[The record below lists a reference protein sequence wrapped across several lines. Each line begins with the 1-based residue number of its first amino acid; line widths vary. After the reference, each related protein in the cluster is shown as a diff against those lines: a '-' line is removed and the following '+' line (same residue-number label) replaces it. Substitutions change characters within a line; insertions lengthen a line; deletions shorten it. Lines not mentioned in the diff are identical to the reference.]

1 MNPAQGHPV
10 IEGVSGFHAGL
21 LHPLFTPAHWLALLA
36 LGLLLSQQ
44 TGMHRR
50 VLSIVF
56 AAVLLAAIGAIAAAF
71 VFTEGSNVLLAAA
84 VLAGALT
91 ALSRPLPLAL
101 TAALVA
107 IVASAMQ
114 FDSVPQE
121 ISAQPTLLSLAG
133 TAVAAWLTVILV
145 AAMAAQVRREWVRI
159 AVRILGSWIAASAML
174 VLALRMAR

>member
-1 MNPAQGHPV
+1 
-10 IEGVSGFHAGL
+10 
-21 LHPLFTPAHWLALLA
+21 
-36 LGLLLSQQ
+36 
-44 TGMHRR
+44 MHRR

-71 VFTEGSNVLLAAA
+71 VFTVGSNVLLAAA
-84 VLAGALT
+84 VLAGSLT

-121 ISAQPTLLSLAG
+121 ISVQPTLLSLAG
-133 TAVAAWLTVILV
+133 TAVAAWLTVIFV

-159 AVRILGSWIAASAML
+159 AVRILGSWTAASAML